1 MFRAPVGKELNL
13 SLFCGYNPIMM
24 ESLNL
29 LLFLCM
35 LLAIFI
41 ILKKCK
47 KNKQVIIDLDVKK
60 FNTTNLT
67 YGDKNK

>member
-1 MFRAPVGKELNL
+1 MFTAPVGKEQNL

-24 ESLNL
+24 ESWH
-29 LLFLCM
+29 FLWM
-35 LLAIFI
+35 LLAVFI

-60 FNTTNLT
+60 FNTTNMT
-67 YGDKNK
+67 